1 MLVKPL
7 TSLLEKGKEFKWDD
21 VCQNYFQEL
30 KKRLTTAPILVMPDI
45 HKRFDVYCDAS
56 HLGLGCVLMQEGRV
70 IAYASRQLRKHEKNY
85 PTHDL
90 ELAAVVHVFGCL
102 YLLML
107 ASRDARSWCLV
118 VVNQALRV

>member
-56 HLGLGCVLMQEGRV
+56 HLGLGC
-70 IAYASRQLRKHEKNY
+70 YASRQLRKHEKNY